1 MHKVSGIEQRDSVI
15 PSTGYIKQE
24 NWKSQTG
31 GSQNFMLS
39 KISTT
44 QLFTKGHSGEAKSQ
58 LRLQLLLSYL
68 ISRDTL
74 LLDEDSSSPCMWK
87 KPATW

>member
-1 MHKVSGIEQRDSVI
+1 
-15 PSTGYIKQE
+15 
-24 NWKSQTG
+24 
-31 GSQNFMLS
+31 MLS

-74 LLDEDSSSPCMWK
+74 LLDEDSSSPCM
-87 KPATW
+87 